1 MKTDNSRDYAGIAF
15 AVGFIALG
23 IWAIAE
29 TREMSDLG
37 ATFPRTI
44 GIAMIIFA
52 LAFIVLNVLRPGRGR
67 AIPEAGSTPRRVT
80 LIVITLAWVLLL
92 PIVGFYVT
100 SLVAFV
106 ALCFIAN
113 YDPLTPRMVLIWIGS
128 AFGVVTAFYLLFAK
142 ALLVPLPTGALL

>member
-1 MKTDNSRDYAGIAF
+1 MQTENSRDYAGIAF

-23 IWAIAE
+23 IWAVSE

-37 ATFPRTI
+37 AIFPRTI
-44 GIAMIIFA
+44 GIAMIVFS
-52 LAFIVLNVLRPGRGR
+52 LAFIVLNVVGKGR
-67 AIPEAGSTPRRVT
+67 ARALPEAGSTPKRIALIVVT
-80 LIVITLAWVLLL
+80 LVWVLLL
-92 PIVGFYVT
+92 STVGFYVT

-113 YDPLTPRMVLIWIGS
+113 YDPITSKMVLIWIAS

-142 ALLVPLPTGALL
+142 ALLVPLPTGILL